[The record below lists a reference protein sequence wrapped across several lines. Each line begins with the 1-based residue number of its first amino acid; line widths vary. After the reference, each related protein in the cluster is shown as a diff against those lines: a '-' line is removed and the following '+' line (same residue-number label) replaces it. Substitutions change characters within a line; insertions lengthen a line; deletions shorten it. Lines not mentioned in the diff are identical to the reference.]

1 MGSRKKNT
9 LLGLILSYS
18 FKGIV
23 ALSFVASAIYGV
35 LSIEPSEAR
44 VMAILAIV
52 LIAFFIAVNKSNK
65 KHWEKVIEEKEREIR
80 KLQEEKF
87 KQYHRMNDEIKELK
101 RKK

>member
-18 FKGIV
+18 FMGIV
-23 ALSFVASAIYGV
+23 ALSFAASAIYGI

-44 VMAILAIV
+44 VMVILAIV
-52 LIAFFIAVNKSNK
+52 LIAFFIAVNKSNE